1 MKITL
6 CTEFLK
12 KHKLTP
18 NQTVLLYLLYYKKFN
33 DISEIFGKLEA
44 RKIRDSL
51 VGTQYML
58 SDTTQKFMETILSN
72 KHVEKLLD
80 IRIEN
85 INFWEFYN
93 CYPIKV
99 GGRVLRSAGPTSQ
112 VALKHEKKYVT
123 RVKTVEKHQIAIKA
137 ITAYVA
143 KQKQVGKLGF
153 LPNMETVMNNSMW
166 EQWEVFIEESGSEGQ
181 EWNSEQI

>member
-6 CTEFLK
+6 CTELIK

-18 NQTVLLYLLYYKKFN
+18 NQTVILYLLYYKKFD

-51 VGTQYML
+51 VDTQYIL
-58 SDTTQKFMETILSN
+58 SDANQKFTETILSN
-72 KHVEKLLD
+72 KHIEKLFD
-80 IRIEN
+80 IRVDD

-99 GGRVLRSAGPTSQ
+99 GSRVLRSAGPTSQ
-112 VALKHEKKYVT
+112 IALKHEKKYLT
-123 RVKTVEKHQIAIKA
+123 KVKKTDDHIKAIKA
-137 ITAYVA
+137 ITAFVS
-143 KQKQVGKLGF
+143 KQKQAGKLAF
-153 LPNMETVMNNSMW
+153 LPNMETVMNNAMW
-166 EQWEVFIEESGSEGQ
+166 EQWEVFIEENGKEGQ
-181 EWNSEQI
+181 EWFNETI

>member
-1 MKITL
+1 MKIIV
-6 CTEFLK
+6 CTESLK

-18 NQTVLLYLLYYKKFN
+18 DQTVLLYLLYYKKFE

-51 VGTQYML
+51 VNTQFVL
-58 SDTTQKFMETILSN
+58 SDWTQKFMETILSN

-99 GGRVLRSAGPTSQ
+99 GSRVLRSAGPTSQ

-123 RVKTVEKHQIAIKA
+123 KVKTLEKHQLAIKA
-137 ITAYVA
+137 INAFIA
-143 KQKQVGKLGF
+143 KQKQTNKLSY
-153 LPNMETVMNNSMW
+153 LPNMETVMNNALW
-166 EQWEVFIEESGSEGQ
+166 EQWEVFIEDVGTEGA
-181 EWNSEQI
+181 EWNNETI

>member
-6 CTEFLK
+6 CTELLK

-18 NQTVLLYLLYYKKFN
+18 DQTVLLYLLYHKKF
-33 DISEIFGKLEA
+33 DDLSEIFGKFAA
-44 RKIRDSL
+44 RNIRDSL
-51 VGTQYML
+51 VGTQFVL
-58 SDTTQKFMETILSN
+58 SDWTQKVTETVLSN

-99 GGRVLRSAGPTSQ
+99 GSRVLRSAGPTSQ
-112 VALKHEKKYVT
+112 VALKHEKKYVSK
-123 RVKTVEKHQIAIKA
+123 VKTLEKHQLAIKA
-137 ITAYVA
+137 INAFVA

-153 LPNMETVMNNSMW
+153 LPNMETVMNNALW
-166 EQWEVFIEESGSEGQ
+166 EQWEVFIEDVGTEGG
-181 EWNSEQI
+181 EWNNETI

>member
-1 MKITL
+1 MRLTL
-6 CTEFLK
+6 SVEQLK
-12 KHKLTP
+12 KTKLTP
-18 NQTVLLYLLYYKKFN
+18 NQMLILHLIYYKKFD
-33 DISEIFGKLEA
+33 DIIEIFGKLEA

-51 VGTQYML
+51 VNTQYLL
-58 SDTTQKFMETILSN
+58 SDETQKFVETILSN

-123 RVKTVEKHQIAIKA
+123 RVKTVEKHQTAIKA

-153 LPNMETVMNNSMW
+153 LPNMETVMNNALW